1 MTKDENLT
9 LRDIALAAT
18 VRHGVKGG
26 RALGRVAEK
35 LDLDLSYTTV
45 DKILAGKYTSQ
56 PGRDTLDALV
66 ALSGCTR
73 EEVYEAAGE
82 PLPLAPFSEALPP
95 DADLLE
101 PDQRQAVI
109 DVIRQLARS
118 NRAVY
123 EARRA
128 RTSESDARNAAPITQ
143 AGESPARDTITDDA
157 ETLEPRP
164 EVDDQ
169 PREKPRRGKRQSG

>member
-9 LRDIALAAT
+9 LRDVALAAT
-18 VRHGVKGG
+18 SRHGVKGG

-35 LDLDLSYTTV
+35 LELDLSYTTV

-66 ALSGCTR
+66 ALSGRSR
-73 EEVYEAAGE
+73 EEVYRAAGE

-101 PDQRQAVI
+101 PDQRQAVLDI
-109 DVIRQLARS
+109 IRQLARS
-118 NRAVY
+118 NRALY

-128 RTSESDARNAAPITQ
+128 E
-143 AGESPARDTITDDA
+143 AGEGRDKRPAATNPARDDLAVTTDPGVALGPDQA
-157 ETLEPRP
+157 TTDRPRP
-164 EVDDQ
+164 Q
-169 PREKPRRGKRQSG
+169 GRTRRPRGG